1 MKRKESNNV
10 FEKLGFPEG
19 MTYGHRSSLRK
30 ECSRFLRFAYLI
42 DFLSL
47 EALANI
53 YIGSVQEMINRLK
66 SLDEECDIEQV
77 LKTDFSD
84 ATQTGANRGFEPLFY
99 VESKLCDD
107 VEIPERELGER
118 EIEEFVLPPRGTSKT
133 EDFDLLGHLQLEE
146 EKEEGE
152 DEEMPEPGE
161 EENMVVEPIMQK
173 IAPTIENHWLKLD
186 PSLDDYKHVIVE
198 SFANGL
204 S

>member
-1 MKRKESNNV
+1 MKRKESSNV

-66 SLDEECDIEQV
+66 NLDEECDIEQV

-99 VESKLCDD
+99 VESKLCDT
-107 VEIPERELGER
+107 EAIPENEIHER
-118 EIEEFVLPPRGTSKT
+118 EIEEFQLPPRGTSVP

-146 EKEEGE
+146 EKDD
-152 DEEMPEPGE
+152 DEEEEQGDPGD
-161 EENMVVEPIMQK
+161 EENLKVDPIMQK
-173 IAPTIENHWLKLD
+173 CVPNIEKYWLRLD
-186 PSLDDYKHVIVE
+186 PSLDDYKKVIVD
-198 SFANGL
+198 SFDNGL
-204 S
+204 R